1 MAEITKGEDLNDKIS
16 VQGLIDYLEY
26 EEALTKDQY
35 TAQRIR
41 VLLTKLGIWK
51 KEA

>member
-16 VQGLIDYLEY
+16 VQGLIDFLEY
-26 EEALTKDQY
+26 EEALTVDPK
-35 TAQRIR
+35 TSQRIR

-51 KEA
+51 KEV

>member
-16 VQGLIDYLEY
+16 VQGLIDFLQY
-26 EEALTKDQY
+26 EEALTKDPK
-35 TAQRIR
+35 TAQRITL
-41 VLLTKLGIWK
+41 LLTKLGIWK